1 MPRKTFDELTAAW
14 PTEHRAT
21 LARLDTPLAIQAFLD
36 ATPYSTEP
44 IYRSPLSVL
53 RDRRAHCFDGALL
66 AAAALRRMGEPPL
79 ILDLRAHDDDDHV
92 LAIFRRHGRYGC
104 IAKSNTSVLRFRE
117 PVYRGLR
124 ELAMSF
130 FDLYY
135 NLDRKKS
142 LREYSRPL
150 DLASFDRYDW
160 MASDAELERIAERL
174 DTIHHEPLL
183 TPDMISRLSP
193 VDEKLYAAG
202 LLGADPDGLYQ
213 PKGEHADDAGQGCA
227 RAR

>member
-1 MPRKTFDELTAAW
+1 MPRKSFDALTAAW
-14 PTEHRAT
+14 PREHVAT
-21 LARLDTPLAIQAFLD
+21 LATLESPIQIQAFLD

-92 LAIFRRHGRYGC
+92 LAIFKRHGHYGC

-117 PVYRGLR
+117 PVYRTLR

-135 NLDRKKS
+135 NLDRKKA
-142 LREYSRPL
+142 LREYSRTL
-150 DLASFDRYDW
+150 DLAVFDRIDW
-160 MASDAELERIAERL
+160 MSSDAELEQIAERL
-174 DTIHHEPLL
+174 DTIHHEQLL
-183 TPDMISRLSP
+183 TPEMIAGLSL
-193 VDEKLYAAG
+193 VDDKLYAAG
-202 LLGADPDGLYQ
+202 LMGADPDGLYQ
-213 PKGEHADDAGQGCA
+213 PTGENEDRVCGSDAQD
-227 RAR
+227 R